1 MLVVLLCPQLCAAA
15 LLLGNCCWQMGTE
28 CMCVCVASMQNLA
41 VWLQMTVKACSCG
54 SWSFALNDR
63 GGLAGLDGQNSL
75 AKKPNTQQRLESHQI
90 SVMSCSPAC
99 CACSHGHVSVP
110 KNRGASW
117 VGAFTGKQMAGSEQC
132 QNSLTPWSCVF
143 LGLIWIATRRVV
155 PPAAYLLIQNYTG
168 SKGETF
174 LYR

>member
-1 MLVVLLCPQLCAAA
+1 MRAHSRCLLHFMLVVLLCPQLCAAA

-110 KNRGASW
+110 KNG
-117 VGAFTGKQMAGSEQC
+117 GQAGLELLLGSKWQGV
-132 QNSLTPWSCVF
+132 SSVKTAWLPDHVFF
-143 LGLIWIATRRVV
+143 LG
-155 PPAAYLLIQNYTG
+155 
-168 SKGETF
+168 
-174 LYR
+174 